1 MNRWVVL
8 AAALVVVWLGL
19 RSATF
24 VVNERSQVIVTQL
37 GEYRRTVQAPGLHL
51 RVPILHAVHHFD
63 RRILVNDSVP
73 AEYLTLDKKRLVIDH
88 VVRWRIA
95 DPHVF
100 FITVRDE
107 IGARA
112 RLDDIVVSE
121 LRADVANHDFT
132 NIIGKDR
139 EPIMETVAR
148 RASDKSKGFGIDV
161 VDVRIKRADLPE
173 EVQSSVFGRMVAE
186 RSRIASRYRSEGEE
200 EAAKVRA
207 EADKERTIL
216 LARAHEASQV
226 LRGAGDAEAAAVYAA
241 AFGQAPEFYAFVRSL
256 EAYEKALAGGGTVV
270 LSADSDLLRYLTG
283 PHGR

>member
-1 MNRWVVL
+1 
-8 AAALVVVWLGL
+8 
-19 RSATF
+19 
-24 VVNERSQVIVTQL
+24 
-37 GEYRRTVQAPGLHL
+37 
-51 RVPILHAVHHFD
+51 VHHFD
-63 RRILVNDSVP
+63 RRILVNDSTP

-95 DPHVF
+95 DPHIF

-121 LRADVANHDFT
+121 LRADVANHDFA

-139 EPIMETVAR
+139 EPIMETVAQ
-148 RASDKSKGFGIDV
+148 RASEKSEGFGIHV

-186 RSRIASRYRSEGEE
+186 RSCIASRYRSEGEE

-226 LRGAGDAEAAAVYAA
+226 LRGTGDAEAAAVYAA

-256 EAYEKALAGGGTVV
+256 ETYEKALAERGTVV
-270 LSADSDLLRYLTG
+270 LSADSDLLRYFTR